1 MIIDTFKNEDGSYSY
16 ETSKVKEVYHNKG
29 LIITA
34 LVIIIIVVFILIK
47 IFND

>member
-1 MIIDTFKNEDGSYSY
+1 MVIDTFLNDDGSYSY
-16 ETSKVKEVYHNKG
+16 ETSKVKEVYHKKG

-34 LVIIIIVVFILIK
+34 LVIIVIVVVILIK